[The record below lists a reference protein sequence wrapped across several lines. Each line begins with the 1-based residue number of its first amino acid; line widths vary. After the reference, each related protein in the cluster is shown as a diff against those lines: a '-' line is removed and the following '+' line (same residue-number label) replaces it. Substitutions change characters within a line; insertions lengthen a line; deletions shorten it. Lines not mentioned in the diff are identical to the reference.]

1 MSTIPGTTISTGGPA
16 TDGSSVQTPPI
27 PDIAAT
33 PPPVDPLAA
42 LEAAAASARDK
53 ASVAQEAVSG
63 AQANYRLAQD
73 QADAAQHALYEARQ
87 AILQAVADDAK
98 TKATDASEALIT
110 ARKMAEDAM
119 NTAREA
125 ALAVAPDARPTL
137 PQTCPACGNI
147 VQTNAVPGAIIN
159 CPKCD
164 KNFPAV

>member
-1 MSTIPGTTISTGGPA
+1 MNTIPGTTISTGGPA
-16 TDGSSVQTPPI
+16 TDKSSVQTPPI
-27 PDIAAT
+27 PDVAAT

-42 LEAAAASARDK
+42 
-53 ASVAQEAVSG
+53 
-63 AQANYRLAQD
+63 QD
-73 QADAAQHALYEARQ
+73 QADAVEYALYEARQ